1 MIISGM
7 DTVLLNQDYIKKM
20 NEIMEK
26 ENELYNQKDSKTD
39 SSILNKDNTSTVG
52 GKEAGTEEQA
62 KNANSEGTVVG
73 KSVVKDT
80 TGSGTTGT
88 DTGSG
93 LNSSNTLENN
103 LNSIMLNGGDYQL
116 RDEAV
121 LMTEILAT
129 QGSLGM
135 HPITGEYLKTGVLN

>member
-62 KNANSEGTVVG
+62 KNANQER
-73 KSVVKDT
+73 KDVNP
-80 TGSGTTGT
+80 
-88 DTGSG
+88 DDVMKF
-93 LNSSNTLENN
+93 LANN
-103 LNSIMLNGGDYQL
+103 NYFM
-116 RDEAV
+116 
-121 LMTEILAT
+121 
-129 QGSLGM
+129 
-135 HPITGEYLKTGVLN
+135 PITVEAKPILVVVANISRRISVKRPKIIKADIKI